1 MEGRKYIQIHL
12 RHSKNNQN
20 SELPQCFTI
29 RQRQMSDRLKCP
41 VYWLQQYFKF
51 RDKPTSGYIFSYP
64 DGSQILGPSTLE
76 QIQNQCIRENWPS
89 HKMPSGHSLR
99 ITMVLTLSGLNI
111 PEAQINRFMMWRS
124 QEMQHYYINRRDH
137 LLNLAPANVISVLSD
152 DRIARVQSDLM

>member
-1 MEGRKYIQIHL
+1 MEGRKYIQIHV

-29 RQRQMSDRLKCP
+29 RQRPMHERLKCP

-51 RDKPTSGYIFSYP
+51 RDKPTAGYIFAYP
-64 DGSQILGPSTLE
+64 DGSQIDGSSTLD
-76 QIQNQCIRENWPS
+76 QIQIQCDRENWP
-89 HKMPSGHSLR
+89 KDRIPSKHSLR
-99 ITMVLTLSGLNI
+99 ITMVLTLSGLNL

-124 QEMQHYYINRRDH
+124 TEMQGYYINRRDH

-152 DRIARVQSDLM
+152 DRIARIQSELI